1 MLQGYSKITTML
13 LWGSSRVVQSF
24 RVFGWVL
31 GFRLSGVLGLL
42 GFSFVFVLKV

>member
-24 RVFGWVL
+24 RVFRV
-31 GFRLSGVLGLL
+31 GFRV
-42 GFSFVFVLKV
+42 